1 MLLTFTVFTAQMLS
15 RFPRRKS
22 VLLLP
27 CKFMFNVGNTMHIC
41 EKTQIRMSGILF
53 SLLFMRPGKQVG
65 DRNYIK
71 DVTEFLKSFWQMLL
85 TSFLRNSKG

>member
-1 MLLTFTVFTAQMLS
+1 MYSFTHFYCFHNSNALTFSSSVKMCFCYHANLCLMLVFTMQ
-15 RFPRRKS
+15 
-22 VLLLP
+22 
-27 CKFMFNVGNTMHIC
+27 IC

-65 DRNYIK
+65 DSYIK

-85 TSFLRNSKG
+85 TSF